1 MTIQR
6 WPTAATFLDRHK
18 ARRHFRR
25 CLCRVAHR
33 WLPAT
38 WSKRVRTALHGRLL
52 MQSRR
57 AFALHI
63 AETFR
68 LAFYLWHTPTLVDF
82 KHLVDLTRHRELIPG
97 PARASLFSR
106 RHRLS
111 VDVGKQ
117 PEAATSR
124 EYVPAAK
131 RVAVSGDSFESPIS
145 PCEHTSSGYPFTK
158 SCPDSAPSPHN
169 LTSKPLR
176 AFHG

>member
-1 MTIQR
+1 
-6 WPTAATFLDRHK
+6 
-18 ARRHFRR
+18 
-25 CLCRVAHR
+25 
-33 WLPAT
+33 
-38 WSKRVRTALHGRLL
+38 